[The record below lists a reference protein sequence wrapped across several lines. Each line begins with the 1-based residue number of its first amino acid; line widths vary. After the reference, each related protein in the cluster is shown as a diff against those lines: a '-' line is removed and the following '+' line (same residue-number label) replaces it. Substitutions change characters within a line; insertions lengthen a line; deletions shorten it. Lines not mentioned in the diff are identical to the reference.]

1 MADTIRFLP
10 PTYEG
15 GRRLLMC
22 GQIEAGAV
30 FPPVGNDPGNLP
42 WVWRLWIGGRI
53 DTINGRAKSELAAK
67 NALMAA
73 LEDWLRK
80 AGLEA
85 VG

>member
-1 MADTIRFLP
+1 MSDTIRFLP

-15 GRRLLMC
+15 ARRLLMC

-30 FPPVGNDPGNLP
+30 FPPVGNLP

-53 DTINGRAKSELAAK
+53 DTINGCAKSELAAK
-67 NALMAA
+67 NACLAA

-80 AGLEA
+80 AGLGVA
-85 VG
+85 K